1 MVLRKI
7 TVEDNVYL
15 YKSVTGFGGNTAI
28 VTFEITIFLEHYKLT
43 PLKINFITW
52 EDAYAGNPLS
62 TGIKLIRL
70 STREEEVVN
79 LNRPKYI
86 REFILYGLKL
96 GWNGQNKVEPIDG
109 LKILTSLDYDVS
121 SLHPKEG
128 IIMAHG
134 KEYLK

>member
-1 MVLRKI
+1 MALRKI
-7 TVEDNVYL
+7 RIEDNVYL
-15 YKSVTGFGGNTAI
+15 YKTVTGFGGSVDIA
-28 VTFEITIFLEHYKLT
+28 TFEITIFLENYKLT

-62 TGIKLIRL
+62 TGIKLAKL
-70 STREEEVVN
+70 STKEEEVVN

-86 REFILYGLKL
+86 REFILYGLNL
-96 GWNGQNKVEPIDG
+96 GWNGQNKVESIDG

-128 IIMAHG
+128 FIIAHG

>member
-1 MVLRKI
+1 MSLRKI

-15 YKSVTGFGGNTAI
+15 YKSVTGFGGSTATA
-28 VTFEITIFLEHYKLT
+28 TFEIKIFLEHYKLT

-62 TGIKLIRL
+62 TGIKLTRL
-70 STREEEVVN
+70 SNREEEVVN

-86 REFILYGLKL
+86 REFILYGLKM
-96 GWNGQNKVEPIDG
+96 GWNGQNKVDSIDG

-128 IIMAHG
+128 VIIAHG